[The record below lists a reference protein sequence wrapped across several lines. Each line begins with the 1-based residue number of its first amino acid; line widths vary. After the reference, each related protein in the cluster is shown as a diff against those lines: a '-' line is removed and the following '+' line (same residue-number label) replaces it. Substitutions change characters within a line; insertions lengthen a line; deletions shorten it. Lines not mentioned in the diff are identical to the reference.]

1 MALLFLASL
10 FWGTQASAQSGMLDH
25 EFRSRYSEG
34 LLALRFGGGINR
46 YLGDFRPVDDSRTFA
61 LSAMYSIRPFLSAG
75 IRVDYGIASYYRE
88 PGLVDQQLY
97 DFQFDDIAGVTETE
111 YTAFHL
117 ALQITPLQFSVFD
130 LYFVAA
136 AGVGVYDADDHSGD
150 IARVRPKADLPG
162 AVSVPFAVGFDVHIT
177 SLIALSAELQYTMFF
192 AGDFDAFEE
201 KDLTIDYI
209 KAGGSR
215 PYRPDPTNDNLVMG
229 TVGLK
234 VFLFQND
241 DYDGDLLTNRSEE
254 ALGSDPYDI
263 DSDGDGL
270 SDYEEVQFTRSNAL
284 QRDSDLD
291 RLNDYEE
298 VDVFRTATMA
308 RDTDGDGLV
317 DFEEIYR
324 HGTNPRA
331 ADTDSD
337 GLSDKEEL
345 DIGTDPAYP
354 DTDLDG
360 MSDADEMRMYK
371 TNPLR
376 ADTDED
382 GVFDYNE
389 VVTYRTDPLLA
400 DSDGDGLT
408 DYEEIAFHHS
418 NPNAVDTDGDSL
430 RDDHEIVVTRTDPLD
445 RDTDSDGI
453 WDGVDQCPLVPEN
466 YNGIADKD
474 GCPDGIGYPAPPPLA
489 QGDGGRGTGPG
500 TGEGDGGRGTGPGT
514 GEGDGGRGTGPGTGE
529 GDGGRGTGPGTG
541 EGDGG
546 RGTGPGTGAGDGGRG
561 TGPGTGAGDGGRGT
575 GPGTGAGDGGRGTG
589 PGTGAG
595 DGGRGTGPGTGEGDG
610 GRGTGPGT
618 GEGDGGRGTGPGT
631 GEGEGGRGTG
641 PGTGEG
647 EGGRGTGPGTGEGD
661 GGRGSGVG
669 TGEGERSLWNLYPR
683 DREGPLPPPMFARFY
698 EYDPRNVQHIV
709 PLERDARVAATM
721 PVYDFTVLTMR
732 NPQPGFAAEGLEEG
746 KTFILSEMLFAFDSD
761 IILDEYLNNL
771 REKTAVFHE
780 WPELVVEVRGHTD
793 DAGTDTYNDNLS
805 MRRALAVKNFF
816 VRQGIAPARI
826 RAKGFGKSRPLTANN
841 TEAGRALNRRVE
853 MHIITL
859 GTRRSR

>member
-1 MALLFLASL
+1 MLTVALLLSMLCAP
-10 FWGTQASAQSGMLDH
+10 QASGQTGMLDH
-25 EFRSRYSEG
+25 HYRSRYSEG

-46 YLGDFRPVDDSRTFA
+46 YLGDFKPVDDSRTFA

-75 IRVDYGIASYYRE
+75 IRVDYGISSYHRE
-88 PGLVDQQLY
+88 PELVDRQLY
-97 DFQFDDIAGVTETE
+97 DFQFRGVEGVTETE

-136 AGVGVYDADDHSGD
+136 AGVGVYNADDHSGD
-150 IARVRPKADLPG
+150 IARIRPKADLPG

-192 AGDFDAFEE
+192 AGDFDAYEE

-215 PYRPDPTNDNLVMG
+215 PYRPDATNDNLVMG

-241 DYDGDLLTNRSEE
+241 DYDGDLLSNRSEE

-308 RDTDGDGLV
+308 RDTDGDGLH

-345 DIGTDPAYP
+345 DIGTDPAHP

-360 MSDADEMRMYK
+360 VSDADEMRIYK

-389 VVTYRTDPLLA
+389 VVTYRTNPLLA

-418 NPNAVDTDGDSL
+418 NPNVADTDGDGL

-474 GCPDGIGYPAPPPLA
+474 GCPDGIGYPTPPALA
-489 QGDGGRGTGPG
+489 QGDDGRGTGPG
-500 TGEGDGGRGTGPGT
+500 TGEGDGGRGTGLGT
-514 GEGDGGRGTGPGTGE
+514 GEGDGGRGTGVGTGE
-529 GDGGRGTGPGTG
+529 GDGGSGT
-541 EGDGG
+541 
-546 RGTGPGTGAGDGGRG
+546 
-561 TGPGTGAGDGGRGT
+561 
-575 GPGTGAGDGGRGTG
+575 
-589 PGTGAG
+589 
-595 DGGRGTGPGTGEGDG
+595 
-610 GRGTGPGT
+610 
-618 GEGDGGRGTGPGT
+618 
-631 GEGEGGRGTG
+631 
-641 PGTGEG
+641 
-647 EGGRGTGPGTGEGD
+647 
-661 GGRGSGVG
+661 GVG
-669 TGEGERSLWNLYPR
+669 TGEGEGSIWNLYPR
-683 DREGPLPPPMFARFY
+683 DWEGPMPRPMFARFY

-709 PLERDARVAATM
+709 PLERDARVAGTM
-721 PVYDFTVLTMR
+721 PVYDFSAFTLR
-732 NPQPGFAAEGLEEG
+732 NPLPSFAVEGLEEG
-746 KTFILSEMLFAFDSD
+746 KTFVLSDILFAFDSD
-761 IILDEYLNNL
+761 AILDEYLDEL
-771 REKTAVFHE
+771 QEKTAVFHE
-780 WPELVVEVRGHTD
+780 WPDLVVEVRGHTD

-816 VRQGIAPARI
+816 VRHGIAPARI
-826 RAKGFGKSRPLTANN
+826 RAKGFGKTRPLTANDS
-841 TEAGRALNRRVE
+841 EAGRALNRRVE

>member
-1 MALLFLASL
+1 MLTVALLLSMLCAP
-10 FWGTQASAQSGMLDH
+10 QASGQTGMLDH
-25 EFRSRYSEG
+25 HYRSRYSEG

-46 YLGDFRPVDDSRTFA
+46 YLGDFKPVDDSRTFA

-97 DFQFDDIAGVTETE
+97 DFQFRGVEGVTETE

-136 AGVGVYDADDHSGD
+136 AGVGVYNADDHSGD
-150 IARVRPKADLPG
+150 IARIRPKADLPG

-192 AGDFDAFEE
+192 AGDFDAYEE

-215 PYRPDPTNDNLVMG
+215 PYRPDATNDNLVMG

-241 DYDGDLLTNRSEE
+241 DYDGDLLSNRSEE

-291 RLNDYEE
+291 RLSDYEE

-308 RDTDGDGLV
+308 RDTDGDGLH

-345 DIGTDPAYP
+345 DIGTDPAHP

-360 MSDADEMRMYK
+360 VSDADEMRIYK

-389 VVTYRTDPLLA
+389 VVTYRTNPLLA

-418 NPNAVDTDGDSL
+418 NPNVADTDGDGL

-474 GCPDGIGYPAPPPLA
+474 GCPDGIGYPTPPALA
-489 QGDGGRGTGPG
+489 QGDDGRGTGPG

-541 EGDGG
+541 TGDGG
-546 RGTGPGTGAGDGGRG
+546 RGTGPGTGTGDGGRG
-561 TGPGTGAGDGGRGT
+561 TGPGTGT
-575 GPGTGAGDGGRGTG
+575 
-589 PGTGAG
+589 
-595 DGGRGTGPGTGEGDG
+595 GDG

-647 EGGRGTGPGTGEGD
+647 DGGRGTGVGTGEGD

-669 TGEGERSLWNLYPR
+669 TGEGDGGQGSGVGTGEGEGSSWNLYPR
-683 DREGPLPPPMFARFY
+683 DWEGPMPRPMFARFY

-709 PLERDARVAATM
+709 PLERDARVAGTM
-721 PVYDFTVLTMR
+721 PVYDFSAFTLR
-732 NPQPGFAAEGLEEG
+732 NPLPSFAVEGLEEG
-746 KTFILSEMLFAFDSD
+746 KTFVLSDILFAFDSD
-761 IILDEYLNNL
+761 AILDEYLDEL
-771 REKTAVFHE
+771 QEKTAVFHE
-780 WPELVVEVRGHTD
+780 WPDLVVEVRGHTD

-816 VRQGIAPARI
+816 VRHGIAPARI
-826 RAKGFGKSRPLTANN
+826 RAKGFGKTRPLTANDS
-841 TEAGRALNRRVE
+841 EAGRALNRRVE